1 MKFMFSVFPFPFFKC
16 IYVANQ
22 TNLQPDP
29 FTQEPARLSFYGLR
43 FPGCFK
49 DLDVKIE
56 IMTKFML
63 LTVKNLLWK
72 KTSTTYSYY

>member
-1 MKFMFSVFPFPFFKC
+1 M
-16 IYVANQ
+16 
-22 TNLQPDP
+22 TNFIPYHDYYKVGKN
-29 FTQEPARLSFYGLR
+29 TWTFYGLR

-49 DLDVKIE
+49 DLYVKIE